1 MFYVMNEFHLF
12 SGAYQ
17 WVENN
22 NVVYD
27 TCQLYEAKD
36 TKGCTTKDV
45 CIDCLGFGNCWAVE
59 KTPSATSEGYTADGY
74 PEVSISAHGFVSG
87 EEDMM
92 KEIALNGPIACG
104 IDALPILEYT
114 SGVVMYEAHEKSID
128 HVISIAGWGVTEDG
142 VKYWEV
148 RNNWGEYWGE
158 QGWFRVEKGVN
169 ALAIEEECFWATPK
183 AWGQLKSDGKLFD
196 IDKRIKYYNL

>member
-1 MFYVMNEFHLF
+1 MLNCGKDLGGTCKGGHP

-36 TKGCTTKDV
+36 NKGCTTKDV

-59 KTPSATSEGYTADGY
+59 KTPEVTSDGYTSDGY
-74 PEVSISAHGFVSG
+74 PEVSISSHGFTSG
-87 EEDMM
+87 EEEMM
-92 KEIALNGPIACG
+92 KEIALYGPIACG
-104 IDALPILEYT
+104 IDAMPILTYT
-114 SGVVMYEAHEKSID
+114 SGIVMYAEHEKSID
-128 HVISIAGWGVTEDG
+128 HVISVVGWGIDKGT
-142 VKYWEV
+142 KYWEV

-158 QGWFRVEKGVN
+158 QGFFRVEKGVN

-183 AWGQLKSDGKLFD
+183 AWGQLKSDGK
-196 IDKRIKYYNL
+196 NL